1 MEVWCGTRFNQS
13 LTTLYF
19 FRCTV
24 LRILSTRKWLPD
36 NLMGW
41 VTQIDISFSFLLSWV
56 FQVHFNNRLTR
67 DFTLKQ
73 GSEKYFIEK
82 IDLVLYQQS
91 FLSHKTTLNK
101 HNIIINMLALVAISG
116 TLAHHILA
124 SNCLYCDQLEGDNIK
139 IMTSWQ

>member
-1 MEVWCGTRFNQS
+1 MWHSFQS
-13 LTTLYF
+13 IFDHLIF

>member
-1 MEVWCGTRFNQS
+1 MAFVSINLWPLNIFLDAQS
-13 LTTLYF
+13 WESWVPESDCQTILWGES
-19 FRCTV
+19 
-24 LRILSTRKWLPD
+24 LRL
-36 NLMGW
+36 
-41 VTQIDISFSFLLSWV
+41 ISVSNRFSFLLSWV